1 MNTTKLNTF
10 QNAWYQP
17 GGNPLSRVLWYVCNA
32 MLIKSGIPG
41 SAWRVMLLRA
51 FGATIGNKVVIKP
64 RVNIKYPWRLRIGD
78 YSWLGEQCWIDN
90 LGNVSIGAHCCLSQG
105 SMLLCGNHNYKLST
119 FDLIVGD
126 ITLEEGVWIGAKA
139 LVAPGIHCFSHSILT
154 AGSIATKNLDAYG
167 IYSGNPAAKVRE
179 RNIEA

>member
-17 GGNPLSRVLWYVCNA
+17 GGNPLSRVLWYICNA
-32 MLIKSGIPG
+32 VLIKSGIPG